1 MENLNNNITDNYKYS
16 KELGVEYPLLDDYQR
31 VRLND
36 IDEKLDQFEKIV
48 KSSVTNYKSL
58 FSNGLIISG
67 APGTGKTYSIKKW
80 LNELTNK
87 GLIDGFDEFS
97 GKISPVTLFKVL
109 KDVSKF
115 EGNKVMLLDDVD
127 VFDKPDSLN
136 ILKAALNTQTDSN
149 ESSNKGF
156 RTVSYGTKGSV
167 DSFEFNSFLI
177 MITNETFS
185 NLDGNISE
193 HISAVLDRVHLM
205 SVTLTPEDMMIKNL
219 SIVEKFFNDRKDL
232 NPSIKD
238 KLINLFN
245 TEIKEFIDY
254 NCFINCK
261 INLSVRFFMK
271 LYDLQVLFGDSWKD
285 FSAEYKRLKLDLM
298 KQRALSAS

>member
-1 MENLNNNITDNYKYS
+1 MENNIIEKVDPYINS
-16 KELGVEYPLLDDYQR
+16 KLLGIKFPLLNDFQR
-31 VRLND
+31 CRLYD
-36 IDEKLDQFEKIV
+36 IDEKLDNFEKIV
-48 KSSVTNYKSL
+48 KSSVMNYRDL
-58 FSNGLIISG
+58 FANGLIISG

-80 LNELTNK
+80 LNELTNQ

-109 KDVSKF
+109 KDVSTSDK
-115 EGNKVMLLDDVD
+115 NKVMLLDDVD

-136 ILKAALNTQTDSN
+136 ILKAALNTQTDGR
-149 ESSNKGF
+149 SSKGF

-167 DSFEFNSFLI
+167 DSFEFKSFLI

-219 SIVEKFFNDRKDL
+219 SIVEQFFNENSNLKDD
-232 NPSIKD
+232 IKD
-238 KLINLFN
+238 QLINLFN

-254 NCFINCK
+254 NCFANCK

-271 LYDLQVLFGDSWKD
+271 LYDLQVLFGNSWRD

-298 KQRALSAS
+298 KQRSFMSSK